1 MQSINTNSVK
11 KELTYERI
19 INSIRLQ
26 KSANRNKKFLIVEG
40 EQDKKLL
47 KSFFHE
53 DVNIEESY
61 SGKVGV
67 YKIIRRY
74 KDENSIIGIIDR
86 DYKIQEK
93 HKKIFFYDY
102 NSMEIMIVN
111 CDEIFENLCNEYCNK
126 NAKNFKN
133 LRTKIFNNLK
143 YLSVIR
149 KANIENNW
157 KLSLEKLS
165 IQNCYN
171 ENELNKSEIII
182 EIEKRKENQNKI
194 DIEYIE
200 QKYKEKWINKDYLLF
215 TREHDFLELFK
226 IISNENNTK
235 SRINIRDIESSL
247 RVSYRMDDF
256 MKTSLFN
263 EIKKYE
269 EKQNIKFLK
278 EK

>member
-215 TREHDFLELFK
+215 TRGHDFLELFK

>member
-11 KELTYERI
+11 KELIYERI

-47 KSFFHE
+47 RSFFHE

-67 YKIIRRY
+67 YKILRRY

-86 DYKIQEK
+86 DYEIQEK

-215 TREHDFLELFK
+215 TRGHDFLELFK

-256 MKTSLFN
+256 MKTLLFN

>member
-1 MQSINTNSVK
+1 
-11 KELTYERI
+11 
-19 INSIRLQ
+19 
-26 KSANRNKKFLIVEG
+26 
-40 EQDKKLL
+40 
-47 KSFFHE
+47 
-53 DVNIEESY
+53 
-61 SGKVGV
+61 
-67 YKIIRRY
+67 
-74 KDENSIIGIIDR
+74 
-86 DYKIQEK
+86 
-93 HKKIFFYDY
+93 
-102 NSMEIMIVN
+102 MEIMIVN

-215 TREHDFLELFK
+215 TRGHDFLELFK